1 MSPGYAAP
9 EQFADGYGSPDDI
22 TDIYQLRAVFY
33 ELFTGRPPFEGRPMR
48 VMRQVETEQPTPP
61 SELVDVPP
69 GLDDVLLTALATERD
84 ERYDAVV
91 LLRND
96 LQELFDRS

>member
-1 MSPGYAAP
+1 
-9 EQFADGYGSPDDI
+9 
-22 TDIYQLRAVFY
+22 
-33 ELFTGRPPFEGRPMR
+33 MR

-61 SELVDVPP
+61 SDLADVPD

-91 LLRND
+91 LLRNA
-96 LQELFDRS
+96 LQELFES